1 MLWHSLFLAGSLMS
15 GAPNLEAL
23 EKKQIW
29 AVVFSSENVAF
40 VYSQKK
46 QLGSGCQTT
55 SVAYVKK
62 EGSWKVEE
70 KEPGMRLSL
79 MGCTSAKPADFDFS
93 LMYGVTTGEELGRA
107 VMNLL
112 TEIQKK
118 EHSVK
123 LAGKVPSHITQSN
136 SEISFVWLKP
146 ITLEAYSLSWN
157 RKTQIFRVDE
167 YVEEID

>member
-1 MLWHSLFLAGSLMS
+1 MFWNSLFITGCLLS
-15 GAPNLEAL
+15 GVPNLAAL

-29 AVVFSSENVAF
+29 AVVFSNDNVAF

-55 SVAYVKK
+55 AVAYVKK
-62 EGSWKVEE
+62 GGSWKMEE
-70 KEPGMRLSL
+70 EEPGIRLSL
-79 MGCTSAKPADFDFS
+79 MGCTSAKPGDFDFS
-93 LMYGVTTGEELGRA
+93 LMDGVTTGEELSRA

-118 EHSVK
+118 QHSAK
-123 LAGKVPSHITQSN
+123 LDEKVPSHITQSN

-146 ITLEAYSLSWN
+146 VTLE
-157 RKTQIFRVDE
+157 QCH
-167 YVEEID
+167 